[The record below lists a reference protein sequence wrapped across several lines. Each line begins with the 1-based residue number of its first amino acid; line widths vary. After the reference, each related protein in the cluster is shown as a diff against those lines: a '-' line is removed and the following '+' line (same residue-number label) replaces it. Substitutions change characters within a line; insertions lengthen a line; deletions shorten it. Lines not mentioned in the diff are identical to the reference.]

1 MQGTYRTHLI
11 RQKFTLTCKTK
22 PFPSKQIQGTPCS
35 TPLMVIFRGE
45 SSEIRLGIIAAA
57 LEQLLYFLPVGL
69 KPAQASPMA
78 FSAISGRRPK
88 RHAQSQSPADGCP
101 RRRGCAHHSLRTPR
115 RFYVPQREQAPQFSI
130 LAKNICAMTVS
141 SAAGYK
147 SRSRTAFLSPTLPLM
162 LRYNA
167 DYKFTS

>member
-1 MQGTYRTHLI
+1 MRRPLNVFLLRGRILEIHL
-11 RQKFTLTCKTK
+11 
-22 PFPSKQIQGTPCS
+22 S
-35 TPLMVIFRGE
+35 VVV
-45 SSEIRLGIIAAA
+45 AA
-57 LEQLLYFLPVGL
+57 LEQLLHFLPVGL
-69 KPAQASPMA
+69 KPAQALPMA

-88 RHAQSQSPADGCP
+88 RHAQAQSPADGCP

-115 RFYVPQREQAPQFSI
+115 RFYVPQREQATQFSI

-147 SRSRTAFLSPTLPLM
+147 SRSRTAFLSPPLPLM